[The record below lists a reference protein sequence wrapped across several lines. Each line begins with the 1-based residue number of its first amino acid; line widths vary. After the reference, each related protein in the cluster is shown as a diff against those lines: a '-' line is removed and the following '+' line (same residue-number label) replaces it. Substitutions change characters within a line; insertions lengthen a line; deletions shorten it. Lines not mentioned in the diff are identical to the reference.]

1 MGMGRKR
8 QRQESLWVA
17 TQELP
22 RTKGHVFY
30 ERVNRILEE
39 DGFDRFVEGACAK
52 FYAPVMGRPGVV
64 PGVYFRM
71 LLVGYFEGIDS
82 ERGIAW
88 RCADSLSLRE
98 FLGVGPGDSLPDHS
112 SVSRTRRL
120 IDLETHARVFNRRL
134 ERLAGQGP
142 IDGKTL
148 GMDAT
153 TLEANAAMRSIV
165 RRDTGNSYNEFLTEL
180 APASGIQTPTRA
192 ELGRL
197 DRKRPKKGSNDDWVH
212 PDDPDAQITKMK
224 DGRTHLAHKLEH
236 AVDMKTGAVLG
247 VTVQGA
253 ATGDTTTIK
262 ETLIRTA
269 ENMEK
274 LASNPRTETQIRNDW
289 LSEVVADKG
298 YHSNETIIDLR
309 ELEIRTY
316 ISEPDR
322 GRRRCKNKSD
332 EQQTVYANRR
342 RIRGERGKQLLRS
355 RGMMLERPFA
365 HGLETGGMRR
375 VHLRGRENILKRFLV
390 HYAALNLRLIL
401 RQKFGQGAAG
411 PAGPVCDLLCGSNR
425 AFLQPDCASNAWSTR
440 STRNPGPRREPIGRY
455 YCVRESHFR
464 HGLLRLTVQCS
475 SRQAHHQ
482 LRIRRPTTAAPL
494 GLTSVCGVDPV
505 NPQARWQSW
514 EYPST
519 EVPVLIAYRWQFAR
533 RDQNS
538 GSGTAGT
545 AQA

>member
-8 QRQESLWVA
+8 RRQESLWVA
-17 TQELP
+17 TQELL

-39 DGFDRFVEGACAK
+39 DGFDPFVEGACQK
-52 FYAPVMGRPGVV
+52 FYAAVMGRPGVV
-64 PGVYFRM
+64 PGMYFRM

-98 FLGVGPGDSLPDHS
+98 FLGVGLTDGSPDHS

-120 IDLETHARVFNRRL
+120 IDLEMHARVFNWML
-134 ERLAGQGP
+134 ERLAGHGL
-142 IDGKTL
+142 IDGKTV
-148 GMDAT
+148 GVDAT

-165 RRDTGNSYNEFLTEL
+165 RRDSGNSYEDFLKEL
-180 APASGIQTPTRA
+180 AHASGIETPTRA
-192 ELGRL
+192 ELARL
-197 DRKRPKKGSNDDWVH
+197 DRKRPQKGSNDDWVH

-253 ATGDTTTIK
+253 ATGDTTTMQ
-262 ETLIRTA
+262 ETLIGTA

-274 LASNPRTETQIRNDW
+274 LTRNPRAEAQIREDW

-298 YHSNETIIDLR
+298 YHSNETMVDLH

-322 GRRRCKNKSD
+322 GRRRWRNKPD
-332 EQQTVYANRR
+332 EQRAVYANRR
-342 RIRGERGKQLLRS
+342 RIRGERGKKLLQH

-375 VHLRGRENILKRFLV
+375 VHLRGRENILKRILV
-390 HYAALNLRLIL
+390 HYAALNLTLIL
-401 RQKFGQGAAG
+401 RLKSDQGTPRGLQDRSAAYLVAQIVLFYSQIALQTHRQLVQLDI
-411 PAGPVCDLLCGSNR
+411 PICG
-425 AFLQPDCASNAWSTR
+425 
-440 STRNPGPRREPIGRY
+440 PIGSD
-455 YCVRESHFR
+455 V
-464 HGLLRLTVQCS
+464 
-475 SRQAHHQ
+475 
-482 LRIRRPTTAAPL
+482 TAVSENS
-494 GLTSVCGVDPV
+494 TSATGC
-505 NPQARWQSW
+505 
-514 EYPST
+514 
-519 EVPVLIAYRWQFAR
+519 
-533 RDQNS
+533 
-538 GSGTAGT
+538 
-545 AQA
+545 